1 MLDLKSPWLPPTSFL
16 AGFLLLSTGA
26 GLEAAAEAGE
36 ALPACGAL
44 ADFDSADFSSSTQID
59 SRWFPLI
66 PGMQYVFRG
75 FANRGGRELPHS
87 VTFTVTDRTWV
98 INGVKTRV
106 VLDEDLNEG
115 VLAEQELAFFA
126 QDADANVWSVGEYPE
141 ERDEE
146 TGKIG
151 AANVWL
157 AGEGETEP
165 AQAGVLVPGDP
176 QMGLGWFLQ
185 GGPPEIELLHC
196 AKVQKKG
203 LELFVPIETSESL
216 TNCVD
221 GDICMD
227 VMLASEKS
235 SLDQEGDRQ
244 LKYYAPGVGRVQV
257 GSVADPEN
265 ETLALVE
272 LSDIRGTLEWT
283 RVLYKTAEL
292 LENACNG
299 GFTTLCP

>member
-1 MLDLKSPWLPPTSFL
+1 MCGSNDPIDEGDFCEPT
-16 AGFLLLSTGA
+16 ACM
-26 GLEAAAEAGE
+26 GE
-36 ALPACGAL
+36 TARCYSGECVPA
-44 ADFDSADFSSSTQID
+44 
-59 SRWFPLI
+59 
-66 PGMQYVFRG
+66 
-75 FANRGGRELPHS
+75 
-87 VTFTVTDRTWV
+87 
-98 INGVKTRV
+98 
-106 VLDEDLNEG
+106 
-115 VLAEQELAFFA
+115 
-126 QDADANVWSVGEYPE
+126 E
-141 ERDEE
+141 ER
-146 TGKIG
+146 
-151 AANVWL
+151 
-157 AGEGETEP
+157 P
-165 AQAGVLVPGDP
+165 
-176 QMGLGWFLQ
+176 
-185 GGPPEIELLHC
+185 
-196 AKVQKKG
+196 
-203 LELFVPIETSESL
+203 
-216 TNCVD
+216 CVD